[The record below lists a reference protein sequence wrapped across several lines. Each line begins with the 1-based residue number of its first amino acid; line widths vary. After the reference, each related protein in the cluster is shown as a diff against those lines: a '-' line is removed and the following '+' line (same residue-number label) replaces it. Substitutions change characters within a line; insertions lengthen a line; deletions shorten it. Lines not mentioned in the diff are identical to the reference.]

1 MGKFIITE
9 EEKNRIKGLYEQTTT
24 GTTQQSQNKNHNDL
38 VYKLSFEPRNFFE
51 VKGKYRGMKPEYN
64 RLYVKKLLPG
74 SLYLI
79 TDDKVENGQIL
90 DTNTKTFGNS
100 MKVSDIV
107 NNPVLNLRR

>member
-9 EEKNRIKGLYEQTTT
+9 EEKSRIKGLYEQTTT

-38 VYKLSFEPRNFFE
+38 VNRLRFEPKNFAE
-51 VKGKYRGMKPEYN
+51 VKGKYQGMKPEYN
-64 RLYVKKLLPG
+64 RLYVKPNGQL
-74 SLYLI
+74 SIYLI

-90 DTNTKTFGNS
+90 DYNTKTFGNS

-107 NNPVLNLRR
+107 NNPLLNSRR

>member
-24 GTTQQSQNKNHNDL
+24 GTTQQSQNRNHNDL
-38 VYKLSFEPRNFFE
+38 VYKLRFEPKNIGE
-51 VKGKYRGMKPEYN
+51 VKGKYQGMKPEYN
-64 RLYVKKLLPG
+64 RLYVKPNG
-74 SLYLI
+74 QFSIYLI

-90 DTNTKTFGNS
+90 DYNTKTFGNS

>member
-24 GTTQQSQNKNHNDL
+24 GTTQQSQNRNHNDL
-38 VYKLSFEPRNFFE
+38 VYKLRFEPKNIGE
-51 VKGKYRGMKPEYN
+51 VKGKYQGMKPEYN
-64 RLYVKKLLPG
+64 RLYVKPNG
-74 SLYLI
+74 QFSIYLI

-90 DTNTKTFGNS
+90 DINTKTFGNS